1 MSPWSTLHIL
11 RSISIRLIYGTLPN
25 DSSLFLGTSFASLP
39 GSQVI
44 DLLHIQNHLQ
54 LRLVPLRLPGRRHAQ
69 KICSTFGSTA
79 KFSLFLLFHG
89 YLFLPRDLQTHHS
102 HPWNRA
108 HPQPSVELLPEY
120 SSSSW
125 NPNSWSLKS
134 AVVISKKTA
143 TGRLLRP
150 PRSFYVLHGVT
161 PPGRTR
167 ELIFLR
173 IKAPLLPRGLSGEAS
188 EASSW
193 PRSSD
198 SSPYVWMPFRG
209 LDALSVNFQSH
220 VRGRTVSPFKDT
232 WPFNLLQ
239 TRNIYIT
246 NTSLAD
252 GFTLKLCPRR
262 AKKNTGDLFPS

>member
-1 MSPWSTLHIL
+1 MSPQSTFHNL

-134 AVVISKKTA
+134 ALSSA
-143 TGRLLRP
+143 RRP
-150 PRSFYVLHGVT
+150 PPGDYYVL
-161 PPGRTR
+161 PGLFMCSTASLPQAEQGSWSSSESKLPFSHAASQGRPQRPRVGQEAPTR
-167 ELIFLR
+167 HRMDGCLLGASMHCQLI
-173 IKAPLLPRGLSGEAS
+173 
-188 EASSW
+188 SS
-193 PRSSD
+193 
-198 SSPYVWMPFRG
+198 
-209 LDALSVNFQSH
+209 L
-220 VRGRTVSPFKDT
+220 
-232 WPFNLLQ
+232 
-239 TRNIYIT
+239 I
-246 NTSLAD
+246 
-252 GFTLKLCPRR
+252 
-262 AKKNTGDLFPS
+262 

>member
-150 PRSFYVLHGVT
+150 PRSFYVAPQRHSLSQHKGVEL
-161 PPGRTR
+161 PPNQSSPSPTR
-167 ELIFLR
+167 PLR
-173 IKAPLLPRGLSGEAS
+173 ETSK
-188 EASSW
+188 ASSW